1 MLSLA
6 ATLLP
11 MMMAAGAPAAPD
23 AHAAQAPAPAEAQGW
38 RSLFDGKTTEGWRAF
53 KSDTFPL
60 ERWKVEDGALKQAGA
75 HGERGTRD
83 IITKEKFA
91 DFDFRFEWKVA
102 PGGNSG
108 VKYLVTEER
117 SGPIAHEYQVVD
129 DEKNPDAKIG
139 PHRQT
144 ASFYDVLPPAK
155 DVPRKP
161 AGEWNE
167 SRILVKGNHVEHWL
181 NGRKVLEYELGSPE
195 LQAAIAKSKFKDVAG
210 FDAKLEGH
218 LLLQDHGDEV
228 WYRNLRIQAPPKP

>member
-1 MLSLA
+1 MRKTMLALA
-6 ATLLP
+6 TSLLP
-11 MMMAAGAPAAPD
+11 LAMAAGAIAD
-23 AHAAQAPAPAEAQGW
+23 QAPAPADAPRW
-38 RSLFDGKTTEGWRAF
+38 RSLFDGKSTEGWRGF

-60 ERWKVEDGALKQAGA
+60 ERWKVEDGTLHQASA
-75 HGERGTRD
+75 HAERGARD
-83 IITKEKFA
+83 IITKEKFS

-117 SGPIAHEYQVVD
+117 SGPIAHEYQVID
-129 DEKNPDAKIG
+129 DEKHPDAQIG

-144 ASFYDVLPPAK
+144 ASFYDVLAPAK
-155 DVPRKP
+155 DSPRKP
-161 AGEWNE
+161 AGKWNK

-181 NGRKVLEYELGSPE
+181 NGSKVLEYELGSPE
-195 LQAAIAKSKFKDVAG
+195 LQAAIAKSKFKDVPG

-228 WYRNLRIQAPPKP
+228 WYRKLRIQSPPRP

>member
-1 MLSLA
+1 MKKAIVAVMAVSLG
-6 ATLLP
+6 
-11 MMMAAGAPAAPD
+11 AGSAIGNELT
-23 AHAAQAPAPAEAQGW
+23 AEEKKAGW
-38 RSLFDGKTTEGWRAF
+38 RELFNGKTTDGWRGF
-53 KSDTFPL
+53 KSETFPL
-60 ERWKVEDGALKQAGA
+60 ERWAVVEGALKQAGP

-83 IITKEKFA
+83 IITKDKFG

-129 DEKNPDAKIG
+129 DATNPDAKIG

-144 ASFYDVLPPAK
+144 AAFYDVLPPAK
-155 DVPRKP
+155 DTPSKP

-218 LLLQDHGDEV
+218 ILLQDHGDEV

>member
-1 MLSLA
+1 MRTLVA
-6 ATLLP
+6 AVVV
-11 MMMAAGAPAAPD
+11 AAVGVGAGAAEKPTAAEEK
-23 AHAAQAPAPAEAQGW
+23 AGW
-38 RSLFDGKTTEGWRAF
+38 RALFDGKSTAGWRGF
-53 KSDTFPL
+53 KSETFPL
-60 ERWKVEDGALKQAGA
+60 ERWTVVDGVLKQSGP

-83 IITKEKFA
+83 IITKDKFG

-117 SGPIAHEYQVVD
+117 AGPIAHEYQVVD

-195 LQAAIAKSKFKDVAG
+195 LQAAITKSKFKDVPG

-228 WYRNLRIQAPPKP
+228 WYRNLRIQAPPRP